1 MNELP
6 TGIAIMN
13 LNREITYTNQQFLN
27 LMGFATQIPKFNQIN
42 DRIGN
47 LSALDSKSSNK

>member
-27 LMGFATQIPKFNQIN
+27 LMGFDNQIPKFNQIN